1 MPANVHW
8 FLPTS
13 GDSRNVVPGLG
24 GHTRPASL
32 DYLIQV
38 ARAADQLGFDGV
50 LTPTGTHCEDAWL
63 VTAALSQH
71 TRRLRFLVA
80 FRPGVTNPTLA
91 AQQAATFQRLT
102 GGRLLINI
110 VTGGDSAEQRRFGDW
125 LSHDERYART
135 DEFLAVLRGAWSGA
149 PFDYSGWYFRVQG
162 ATVLEKPDPVPEVFF
177 GGASSIAED
186 VAARH
191 VDTYLLWGETPAMV
205 RERIERVRSKAEAA
219 GRSLRFGIRLHVISR
234 DTAREAWSET
244 ARLLD
249 VLDPALV
256 AGAQQILSS
265 SESVGQQRMLSLH
278 GGRRENLEISPNL
291 WAGIG
296 LVRPGAGT
304 ALVGSHEEVAERI
317 LEYHDLGLDEFIL
330 SGHPHLEEAYTFGE
344 NVLPIL
350 QSNGFS
356 TAGSEGE
363 ESRSKHRRATADGE
377 LPTGSFAVS
386 ERAASVGSGSDGR

>member
-1 MPANVHW
+1 MAINVHW

-24 GHTRPASL
+24 GHRRPASL
-32 DYLIQV
+32 EYLGQI
-38 ARAADQLGFDGV
+38 ARAADQLGFDAV

-63 VTAALSQH
+63 VTMALSQH
-71 TRRLRFLVA
+71 TTRLRFLVA

-110 VTGGDSAEQRRFGDW
+110 VTGGDSIEQRRFGDW

-135 DEFLAVLRGAWSGA
+135 DEFLSILRGAWSGT
-149 PFDYSGWYFRVQG
+149 PFDFGGWHYRVEG
-162 ATVLEKPDPVPEVFF
+162 ATVQCPPDSVPELFF
-177 GGASSIAED
+177 GGASSAAED

-191 VDTYLLWGETPAMV
+191 VDVYLLWGEPPAMV
-205 RERIERVRSKAEAA
+205 RERVERVKAMAEAS
-219 GRSLRFGIRLHVISR
+219 GRKVRFGIRLHVISR
-234 DTAREAWSET
+234 GTEQEAWKE
-244 ARLLD
+244 AERLLEAM
-249 VLDPALV
+249 DPALV
-256 AGAQQILSS
+256 SAAQQLLSK

-278 GGRRENLEISPNL
+278 GGDRSDLEVSPNL

-304 ALVGSHEEVAERI
+304 ALVGSHEQVVERI

-330 SGHPHLEEAYTFGE
+330 SGHPHLEEAYSVGE
-344 NVLPIL
+344 NVLPLIRGARVAPVHGEASGL
-350 QSNGFS
+350 LANRASS
-356 TAGSEGE
+356 RERETASPEVP
-363 ESRSKHRRATADGE
+363 SSA
-377 LPTGSFAVS
+377 LAV
-386 ERAASVGSGSDGR
+386 

>member
-149 PFDYSGWYFRVQG
+149 PFDYSGWYFRVQVQPFWRNRTLCPRSFSAEPPALPRMSPR
-162 ATVLEKPDPVPEVFF
+162 AT
-177 GGASSIAED
+177 S
-186 VAARH
+186 
-191 VDTYLLWGETPAMV
+191 TPTCC
-205 RERIERVRSKAEAA
+205 
-219 GRSLRFGIRLHVISR
+219 G
-234 DTAREAWSET
+234 
-244 ARLLD
+244 ARLQQWCEN
-249 VLDPALV
+249 AL
-256 AGAQQILSS
+256 
-265 SESVGQQRMLSLH
+265 SVSGPK
-278 GGRRENLEISPNL
+278 RRRR
-291 WAGIG
+291 G
-296 LVRPGAGT
+296 
-304 ALVGSHEEVAERI
+304 EVSDSA
-317 LEYHDLGLDEFIL
+317 
-330 SGHPHLEEAYTFGE
+330 SGCT
-344 NVLPIL
+344 
-350 QSNGFS
+350 
-356 TAGSEGE
+356 
-363 ESRSKHRRATADGE
+363 
-377 LPTGSFAVS
+377 
-386 ERAASVGSGSDGR
+386 